1 MPPLLALFSWPLV
14 VLALARKL
22 TPPLAFILAILAGF
36 LLLPPTI
43 TYDLPL
49 LPALTKDS
57 IPALSVLLLLALFR
71 PGLGG
76 AGERP
81 LLPQSR
87 FIWMATIGLAAG
99 ALATV
104 VTNGDPLFY
113 GPTVL
118 PGMRLYDGLSQVLS
132 AIILLLPML
141 LARKFLATPETH
153 VLLLKAL
160 CVAGLS
166 YSLLA
171 LVEVRMS
178 PQLNQWIY
186 GFFPHS
192 FIQHYRSGGWRP
204 IVFLNH
210 GLVVSLFFCLATL
223 AAAGLSR
230 LDGKRR
236 SNFLAATAWLL
247 LTLVLTKSLGAL
259 VIALLLLPAVLFLG
273 VRSQL
278 IVACSVAIMVLSYPV
293 ARSSGFI
300 PIERILQE
308 AGKVD
313 PARADSLLTR
323 VRNED
328 MMLDKAL
335 DRPWFGWGAW
345 GRSRVFD
352 SATGADVTISDGYW
366 IIVLGVGGWT
376 RYLFE
381 FGLLCIPL
389 ILMFLR
395 CRQYDIGM
403 ESAILSLI
411 LAANL
416 IDLIPNSGLTPLTW
430 IIAGALW
437 GRLELGRIEVATES
451 ERDTVSKRVNA
462 SYSRAPAHRDKGAAE
477 DPSLSPN
484 HYTRQTSR
492 HERRRARGTGDG

>member
-14 VLALARKL
+14 VLALARKF
-22 TPPLAFILAILAGF
+22 PPALAFILAILAGF

-71 PGLGG
+71 PRLGG
-76 AGERP
+76 GGERP

-87 FIWMATIGLAAG
+87 FIWIATIGIAAG

-153 VLLLKAL
+153 VLLLKVL
-160 CVAGLS
+160 CIAGLG

-171 LVEVRMS
+171 LFEVRMS

-192 FIQHYRSGGWRP
+192 FVQHYRSGGWRP

-230 LDGKRR
+230 LDGQRR
-236 SNFLAATAWLL
+236 GSFLAATAWLL

-259 VIALLLLPAVLFLG
+259 VIALLLLPVVLFLG
-273 VRSQL
+273 VRGQL
-278 IVACSVAIMVLSYPV
+278 IVACSVAVLVLSYPV

-308 AGKVD
+308 AGKNRPGAGRFPSD
-313 PARADSLLTR
+313 PGP
-323 VRNED
+323 E
-328 MMLDKAL
+328 
-335 DRPWFGWGAW
+335 
-345 GRSRVFD
+345 
-352 SATGADVTISDGYW
+352 
-366 IIVLGVGGWT
+366 
-376 RYLFE
+376 
-381 FGLLCIPL
+381 
-389 ILMFLR
+389 
-395 CRQYDIGM
+395 
-403 ESAILSLI
+403 
-411 LAANL
+411 
-416 IDLIPNSGLTPLTW
+416 
-430 IIAGALW
+430 
-437 GRLELGRIEVATES
+437 
-451 ERDTVSKRVNA
+451 
-462 SYSRAPAHRDKGAAE
+462 
-477 DPSLSPN
+477 
-484 HYTRQTSR
+484 
-492 HERRRARGTGDG
+492 